1 MTKIVYITGDSS
13 LTGAPLHILQLAKN
27 LKPKGYDILIITS
40 PGKLVELCKKE
51 KLSVVEIPMRGP
63 LDWGAVRSIEKK
75 LRQFKPDIVHTHG
88 IRAGWLGRLASRT
101 LKCKKV
107 YTEHLWTST
116 FHLKNL
122 AYEQFQ
128 LRGLRF
134 MDRYTDTTIAVS
146 QTVYDFLVK
155 KRGFDKK
162 KIHIIPNGI
171 NSRFIKAQVIQ
182 KPKEVPFLIGSVGS
196 LNTVKNHQTAIR
208 AVAKVIRENPRFDVH
223 YQIVGDGPLRKAL
236 ERLIKQEGM
245 EKRIHLT
252 GRVDDVLDRLQ
263 HFNIFVSL
271 SLSESFG
278 MAVAEAMAIGLPVIV
293 SDISALK
300 NLVGDA
306 GTTVPPRN
314 QEKITEKIVGLIK
327 SEKMRKG
334 LGQKAKERIR
344 ENFSEEAMID
354 KTIELYKNT
363 LG

>member
-1 MTKIVYITGDSS
+1 MTKIAYISGDSS
-13 LTGAPLHILQLAKN
+13 LTGAPLHVLQLAKN
-27 LKPKGYDILIITS
+27 FRPKGYDILIITS

-51 KLSVVEIPMRGP
+51 KLPVFEIPMRGP
-63 LDWGAVRSIEKK
+63 LDWGAVGAIEKK

-88 IRAGWLGRLASRT
+88 IRAGWLGRLGSRT

-134 MDRYTDTTIAVS
+134 MDRYTDATIAVS

-155 KRGFDKK
+155 KRGFDKNK
-162 KIHIIPNGI
+162 VHIIPNGI
-171 NSRFIKAQVIQ
+171 SPKFIQSATIK
-182 KPKEVPFLIGSVGS
+182 KPKGVPFLIGSVGS
-196 LNTVKNHQTAIR
+196 LNIVKNHRTAI
-208 AVAKVIRENPRFDVH
+208 KVISKIIRENPDLNIHF
-223 YQIVGDGPLRKAL
+223 QIVGDGPLRKYL
-236 ERLIKQEGM
+236 ENLINKENM

-278 MAVAEAMAIGLPVIV
+278 MAVAEAMAIGLPIV
-293 SDISALK
+293 ASDISALK

-306 GTTVPPRN
+306 GITVPPHN
-314 QEKITEKIVGLIK
+314 HDKIAEKIVNLIK
-327 SEKMRKG
+327 SEKLRQE
-334 LGQKAKERIR
+334 LGQKAKKRIR
-344 ENFSEEAMID
+344 ENFSEEAMVD
-354 KTIELYKNT
+354 KTDKLYKS
-363 LG
+363 LLD